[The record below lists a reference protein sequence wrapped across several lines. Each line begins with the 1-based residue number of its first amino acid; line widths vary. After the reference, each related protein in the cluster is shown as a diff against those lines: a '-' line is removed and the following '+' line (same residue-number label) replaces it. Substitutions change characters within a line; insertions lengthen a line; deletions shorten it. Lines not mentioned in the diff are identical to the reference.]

1 MFEVYAALSMGAG
14 CCNIPQ
20 CSKLSAHP
28 LHHLL
33 SLSHAHPQCP
43 SVFMFLYHFLSL
55 QHTLLP
61 LSSVLHYSL
70 TLSSPLHC
78 LHNTTLSCSHAHDE
92 QKIHAHIALHTPPNV
107 ATRTIHLCRPK
118 INQLVNKPSRK
129 TGCTCSVMNRLPI
142 AHGLV
147 GADLPEC
154 FN

>member
-1 MFEVYAALSMGAG
+1 MYAAG
-14 CCNIPQ
+14 CTLNGGWALQHTAVLEAFSTPTP
-20 CSKLSAHP
+20 SSP
-28 LHHLL
+28 F

-43 SVFMFLYHFLSL
+43 SVFMFLYHSLSR

-61 LSSVLHYSL
+61 LSSVLNYSL

-78 LHNTTLSCSHAHDE
+78 LHNTTLSCSHAHYE
-92 QKIHAHIALHTPPNV
+92 QKIHTHIALHTPPNV
-107 ATRTIHLCRPK
+107 ATRTVHLCRPK

-129 TGCTCSVMNRLPI
+129 TSCTCSVMNQLPI

>member
-1 MFEVYAALSMGAG
+1 MFEVCMLHCQWGLGAATYR
-14 CCNIPQ
+14 
-20 CSKLSAHP
+20 SARSFQHT
-28 LHHLL
+28 HSIIS

-43 SVFMFLYHFLSL
+43 SVFMFLYHSLSL

-78 LHNTTLSCSHAHDE
+78 LHNTTLSCSHAHYE
-92 QKIHAHIALHTPPNV
+92 QKIHTHIALHTPPNV
-107 ATRTIHLCRPK
+107 ETRTVHLCRPK

-129 TGCTCSVMNRLPI
+129 TGCTCSVMDRLPI
-142 AHGLV
+142 AHELV